1 VTLPAKFT
9 LGGDIQNILLCLS
22 RYIAKTI
29 PQLIAAGR
37 AGGTAI
43 TIKFND
49 RSIKVRGS
57 APFMIKTGIMQ
68 KKPKTAMHAKIATN
82 FMPSS

>member
-1 VTLPAKFT
+1 M
-9 LGGDIQNILLCLS
+9 
-22 RYIAKTI
+22 AKTI

-49 RSIKVRGS
+49 RSIKVFGS
-57 APFMIKTGIMQ
+57 APLIIKTGIIQ
-68 KKPKTAMHAKIATN
+68 KKPKTAIHAKIATN
-82 FMPSS
+82 FIPSS